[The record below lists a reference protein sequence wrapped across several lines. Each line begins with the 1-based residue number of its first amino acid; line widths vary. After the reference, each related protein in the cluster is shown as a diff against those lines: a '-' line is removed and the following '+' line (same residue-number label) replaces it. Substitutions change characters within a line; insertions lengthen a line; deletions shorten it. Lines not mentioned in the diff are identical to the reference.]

1 MIKMNGI
8 YGLILI
14 LFFFAITPNLGFFT
28 LLSLLL
34 LSLIFVFLI
43 RDNKPNFI
51 GASLTIEVCFIL
63 LFYAC
68 FYYGGLYQNKVSTFI
83 GIMLFFTFVA
93 FLFFNH
99 YAWKKRFNIFPIIL
113 VFYLFLGMWTL
124 WGSPKPIVDTFDV
137 FSQVGQKLLSFQNP
151 YIATYTRTYS
161 QIDNHF
167 HYLPFSFIATSPFSI
182 LFHDPRYAI
191 IFFNFLS
198 IIILKKLFKNKIE
211 NHHLDILLAT
221 FLFLPRSF
229 YMLEH
234 MYLDPIIFSFFLLFY
249 YFFQKKKY
257 TLSVFSLALFFSFKQ
272 NLLILL
278 PLFFIDKNIRT
289 VLKIKF
295 IFFLIPFFLI
305 AFYLFLSPEPFL
317 SNTFLAMF
325 GTVFY
330 PQAVRSTPT
339 DMALSFQIFVK
350 QFMPNIKTVYLYAIS
365 GLVLFAVS
373 VRILFLRNSNTVMK
387 IFLMTFA
394 MGYFMHLSFF
404 NQYYF
409 VALFYFFAL
418 MLEQSS
424 FQKIPK
430 PLSKTL

>member
-1 MIKMNGI
+1 MIKMTGI

-14 LFFFAITPNLGFFT
+14 LFFFAITPNLGFF
-28 LLSLLL
+28 SLLPFL
-34 LSLIFVFLI
+34 LLTLIFVFLI
-43 RDNKPNFI
+43 RGK
-51 GASLTIEVCFIL
+51 SLDIDRNTLTTEICFVL

-68 FYYGGLYQNKVSTFI
+68 FFYGGLYQNKVSTLI
-83 GIMLFFTFVA
+83 GMVLFFAFIA

-99 YAWKKRFNIFPIIL
+99 YVWNNRFKVLPL
-113 VFYLFLGMWTL
+113 VLIVYVFLGIWTL

-137 FSQVGQKLLSFQNP
+137 FSQVGQKLLTFQNP
-151 YIATYTRTYS
+151 YTATFTRTYS

-167 HYLPFSFIATSPFSI
+167 HYLPFSFLITFPFSA

-191 IFFNFLS
+191 IFFNILS
-198 IIILKKLFKNKIE
+198 VLLLKKLFRNQIE
-211 NHHLDILLAT
+211 SSRLTILLAT

-249 YFFQKKKY
+249 YFLQKKKHV
-257 TLSVFSLALFFSFKQ
+257 LSVLFLALFFSFKQ
-272 NLLILL
+272 NLLLLL
-278 PLFFIDKNIRT
+278 PLFIVDKDIRT
-289 VLKIKF
+289 LLKRKF
-295 IFFLIPFFLI
+295 VFFIVPFFLI
-305 AFYLFLSPEPFL
+305 IFYLLFSPPSFL
-317 SNTFLAMF
+317 SNTFFAMF
-325 GTVFY
+325 GAVFY

-339 DMALSFQIFVK
+339 DMALSFQIFIK
-350 QFMPNIKTVYLYAIS
+350 QFMPNIKTVYLYSIS

-373 VRILFLRNSNTVMK
+373 VKIFLLRKSNIVMK
-387 IFLMTFA
+387 VFLMTFA

-418 MLEQSS
+418 MLQQSPS
-424 FQKIPK
+424 QKIPK
-430 PLSKTL
+430 PLF

>member
-28 LLSLLL
+28 LLSFLL

-43 RDNKPNFI
+43 LNNESHSSGKP
-51 GASLTIEVCFIL
+51 LTIEICFTL

-68 FYYGGLYQNKVSTFI
+68 FYYGGLYQNKVSIFI

-99 YAWKKRFNIFPIIL
+99 YAWKNRFNIFPIIL

-137 FSQVGQKLLSFQNP
+137 FSQVGQKFLAFQNP
-151 YIATYTRTYS
+151 YTAVFTRTYT

-167 HYLPFSFIATSPFSI
+167 HYLPFSFLSTSPFSI
-182 LFHDPRYAI
+182 LFHDPRYTI
-191 IFFNFLS
+191 IFFNILS
-198 IIILKKLFKNKIE
+198 VVLLKKLFKDKIE
-211 NHHLDILLAT
+211 SHHLDMLLAT

-249 YFFQKKKY
+249 YCFQKRKY
-257 TLSVFSLALFFSFKQ
+257 TLSIFLLALFFSFKQ

-278 PLFFIDKNIRT
+278 PLFVFDKNVR
-289 VLKIKF
+289 VALKRKF
-295 IFFLIPFFLI
+295 IFFLVPFSLI
-305 AFYLFLSPEPFL
+305 VFYFFLSPRPFL
-317 SNTFLAMF
+317 SNTFFSMF
-325 GTVFY
+325 GAVFY

-339 DMALSFQIFVK
+339 DMALSIQVFIK
-350 QFMPNIKTVYLYAIS
+350 QFAPHIKTVYLYGIS
-365 GLVLFAVS
+365 GLALLAVS
-373 VRILFLRNSNTVMK
+373 VRIIFLRSSNIVMK
-387 IFLMTFA
+387 VFLMTFA

-424 FQKIPK
+424 SQKIPK